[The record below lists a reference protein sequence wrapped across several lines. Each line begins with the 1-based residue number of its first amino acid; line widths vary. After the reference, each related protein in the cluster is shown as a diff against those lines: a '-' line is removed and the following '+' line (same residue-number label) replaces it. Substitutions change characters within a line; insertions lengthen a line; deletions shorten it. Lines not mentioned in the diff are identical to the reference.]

1 MKLKSGIIGLITLA
15 ILASCSTSND
25 VVSGRG
31 IQKRKY
37 NDGYYISLGKKFNKT
52 NKDVKVEEVVLSE
65 ETAENFNVETSTAT
79 ENSTTP
85 APSIESNPNNEVIAP
100 TANHDASPVTNTSE
114 IETEENEIANQTDG
128 VEEETISYKP
138 GRVYSPKMI
147 KTKVSESAGADSTVL
162 LILLVILC
170 FILPPLAVFI
180 FESASSRFWI
190 DLILWLLG
198 WGVGWWL
205 LGGLGGLCT
214 LVAVILALLI
224 ILSVI

>member
-1 MKLKSGIIGLITLA
+1 MITLA

-65 ETAENFNVETSTAT
+65 ETAENFKSVPTNTS
-79 ENSTTP
+79 EISNTP
-85 APSIESNPNNEVIAP
+85 ATAIESGSNGEVLAP
-100 TANHDASPVTNTSE
+100 ISNIDEAALPTTSE
-114 IETEENEIANQTDG
+114 IETEENEISNRIE
-128 VEEETISYKP
+128 VVKEETVSYKP

-147 KTKVSESAGADSTVL
+147 KTKVSESAGADSTVM

-180 FESASSRFWI
+180 FESASTRFWI

>member
-52 NKDVKVEEVVLSE
+52 NKDVKVEEVILSE
-65 ETAENFNVETSTAT
+65 ETAENFKVETTKEAEKSTET
-79 ENSTTP
+79 SPLITP
-85 APSIESNPNNEVIAP
+85 ASNNEVIAP
-100 TANHDASPVTNTSE
+100 TTDNDASTVTTTSE
-114 IETEENEIANQTDG
+114 IETDENEISNQ
-128 VEEETISYKP
+128 VEVLEEETISYEP
-138 GRVYSPKMI
+138 GRIYSPKMI
-147 KTKVSESAGADSTVL
+147 KTKISENAGADSTVM

-180 FESASSRFWI
+180 FESASTRFWI

>member
-52 NKDVKVEEVVLSE
+52 NKNVKVEEVVLSE
-65 ETAENFNVETSTAT
+65 ETAENFKIERSTELEKSGAT
-79 ENSTTP
+79 E
-85 APSIESNPNNEVIAP
+85 PSIAPVSNGEVIAP
-100 TANHDASPVTNTSE
+100 TTSNDPSPVTTTSE
-114 IETEENEIANQTDG
+114 IETDENEISNA
-128 VEEETISYKP
+128 VKVAEEETISYKP

-147 KTKVSESAGADSTVL
+147 KTIVSESAAADSTVMLVL
-162 LILLVILC
+162 LIILC

-180 FESASSRFWI
+180 FESASGRFWI
-190 DLILWLLG
+190 DLILWILG

-205 LGGLGGLCT
+205 LGPLGWLCS
-214 LVAVILALLI
+214 LAAVIFALLI

>member
-65 ETAENFNVETSTAT
+65 ETAENFKVVTTSTSET
-79 ENSTTP
+79 STTP
-85 APSIESNPNNEVIAP
+85 APSMESTSNNELITP
-100 TANHDASPVTNTSE
+100 TTNSDASPVTTTSE
-114 IETEENEIANQTDG
+114 IETEENEISNQ
-128 VEEETISYKP
+128 VEVVKEETNSFKP
-138 GRVYSPKMI
+138 GRIYSPKMI
-147 KTKVSESAGADSTVL
+147 KTVVSENAAGASGAM

-170 FILPPLAVFI
+170 FFIPPLAVFL
-180 FESASSRFWI
+180 FEGASSRFWI
-190 DLILWLLG
+190 DLILFIIGIAIVGWLLNG
-198 WGVGWWL
+198 ISG
-205 LGGLGGLCT
+205 
-214 LVAVILALLI
+214 LALLVSVI
-224 ILSVI
+224 YALLIVLSVI